1 MPIKRRWA
9 KRKHIIPACIEA
21 APTYDDCVVGPST
34 GEQPEM
40 TDAERAT
47 LAEMTRALSREEMLV
62 VLENIPAELVIKRIE
77 LELTK
82 ARAFNNAIC
91 TALNIMED

>member
-1 MPIKRRWA
+1 LEGKR
-9 KRKHIIPACIEA
+9 PQE
-21 APTYDDCVVGPST
+21 TFDDCVVGPSE
-34 GEQPEM
+34 GKQPEM
-40 TDAERAT
+40 TDAERSK
-47 LAEMTRALSREEMLV
+47 LAEMTRAMSRDEMLV

-91 TALNIMED
+91 TALNIVKED